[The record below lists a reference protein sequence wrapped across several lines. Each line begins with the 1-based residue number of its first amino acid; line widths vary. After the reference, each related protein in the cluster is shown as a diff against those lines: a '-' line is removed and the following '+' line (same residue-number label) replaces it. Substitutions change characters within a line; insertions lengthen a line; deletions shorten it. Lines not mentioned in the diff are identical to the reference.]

1 MELRHLRY
9 FVAVAEEGSITRAA
23 ERLGIQQPPL
33 GQQLKALE
41 AELGVQLFDRAPK
54 RIALN
59 AAGRVF
65 LEEARAILSRTQE
78 AVDHIRRFNMG
89 ESGTLSVGFTSSASL
104 HALTPRLLGA
114 FRQLFPLVQIAVEE
128 SETYELVLALQNSR
142 IDVAFS
148 HVATDD
154 FKNLT
159 SRSLGQ
165 EGMIVAMPIGHP
177 LAQSGEG
184 PLDIR
189 ALADE
194 KIVVYRRPDGP
205 GIFDGILKCLDQAGI
220 RISISD
226 QVSRMI
232 AAINLVSAGRGLT
245 IVPAS
250 MGILHRASVHY
261 RPLIGDV
268 IPPLPLYI
276 AFRTNERL
284 ALVKK
289 FVEVTSDMT
298 KDAADRKMS
307 TE

>member
-65 LEEARAILSRTQE
+65 LEEARAILSRAQE
-78 AVDHIRRFNMG
+78 AVDHVRRFNIG

-104 HALTPRLLGA
+104 HALTPRVLGS
-114 FRQLFPLVQIAVEE
+114 FRQSFPLVQIAVEE
-128 SETYELVLALQNSR
+128 SETYELVLALQNNR

-165 EGMIVAMPIGHP
+165 EGMIVAIPAGHP
-177 LAQSGEG
+177 LARSGDG
-184 PLDIR
+184 PLETR
-189 ALADE
+189 ALAGE

-205 GIFDGILKCLDQAGI
+205 GIFDGILKRLDQAEI
-220 RISISD
+220 PITISD

-261 RPLIGDV
+261 RPLTGDV

-284 ALVKK
+284 ALVKR
-289 FVEVTSDMT
+289 FIEITSEIAQECMG
-298 KDAADRKMS
+298 R
-307 TE
+307 